1 VSASVQ
7 LRERAQA
14 LAAQAT
20 KIRQRAKEEADALEA
35 QARDLLDL
43 ARRLT
48 PEVESLVDEVSRSL
62 PR

>member
-20 KIRQRAKEEADALEA
+20 KIRQRAKEESDALDS
-35 QARDLLDL
+35 QARALLDL

-62 PR
+62 R